1 MSNVGVAGV
10 LRSRRGHEVHCRS
23 RRLHHRHRHPALAD
37 PVYCSPSFQGYRVC
51 SGPSG
56 YASNEW
62 SRDGMQF
69 GQDSGGRRWMI
80 WRWRGIETTTV
91 TSLISKAERRML
103 SSILAA
109 AEAGP
114 SSLISI

>member
-1 MSNVGVAGV
+1 MRFTVAVVGFIIATVTR
-10 LRSRRGHEVHCRS
+10 RSPIRFIARRRF
-23 RRLHHRHRHPALAD
+23 RAI
-37 PVYCSPSFQGYRVC
+37 
-51 SGPSG
+51 GPSG
-56 YASNEW
+56 YALNEW